1 MYAGD
6 QKILGRKKN
15 DKLPPPNVF
24 AKKLFEELDKNGD
37 GIFYFLL
44 KKNLITTFLIN

>member
-15 DKLPPPNVF
+15 DKLPPPNTF

-37 GIFYFLL
+37 GIYLL
-44 KKNLITTFLIN
+44 FAKIFS